1 MPTVALVD
9 PDAAISFAKAMVR
22 GIKMKV
28 DGPSKLDE
36 EESEEDEDEG
46 DDVVPKPS
54 AAAAAAVPARSAN
67 RRKSSLFADS
77 GRGIKVRARAAAS
90 SPRPPALVLS
100 HPTRPVAFRRA
111 PDARPVRSKT
121 GCGGATTSASLP
133 RPSDARACGQTIDR
147 ASHSPPLVPR
157 TGTGKGER

>member
-1 MPTVALVD
+1 MPTIALVD

-28 DGPSKLDE
+28 DGSSKLDE

-100 HPTRPVAFRRA
+100 DPTRRMPDPCAQRRA
-111 PDARPVRSKT
+111 VAARRRARVYR
-121 GCGGATTSASLP
+121 ALP
-133 RPSDARACGQTIDR
+133 MRARAAKRSI
-147 ASHSPPLVPR
+147 VPH
-157 TGTGKGER
+157 TPHPWFHAQVPEKDKGEDASR